1 MNPLIITFLIIS
13 LIYNLFIFIKYKT
26 IPVSLSETSY
36 LLGDKRY

>member
-1 MNPLIITFLIIS
+1 MIIAFIIIS
-13 LIYNLFIFIKYKT
+13 FIYNLYIFIKYKT